1 MHRANLDIYSYMKNC
16 YVQRRP
22 SKTLALRYLPNGFP
36 SLLSYCEIHA
46 LELRYF
52 VIKKPL

>member
-16 YVQRRP
+16 CVQRRP

-46 LELRYF
+46 FELRYF